1 MTRAIIFDMD
11 GVLVDTE
18 RFIAEAA
25 IRFLRERGVE
35 ARPADFLP
43 FVGTGEN
50 RFIGGVA
57 EKYGLHLDIED
68 AKRRT
73 YELYADLVHGQL
85 EPLPGVKDFIAAA
98 QSRGLKLAVASSADA
113 VKIGINLREAGIP
126 EEAFGAIVSAHDV
139 THTKPDP
146 EIFVI
151 AAQRLGI
158 APDQCLV
165 VEDALTGVKAAKAA
179 GMRCLGLTT
188 TFAAERLLEAGADAI
203 APDLSAVPPD
213 VWAAEY

>member
-1 MTRAIIFDMD
+1 MTSAVIFDMD

-57 EKYGLHLDIED
+57 EKYGLRLDIEE

-73 YELYADLVHGQL
+73 YEIYAEIVHGQL

-98 QSRGLKLAVASSADA
+98 RARGLKLAVASSADA

-126 EEAFGAIVSAHDV
+126 EETFGAIVSAHDV

-146 EIFVI
+146 EIFLV
-151 AAQRLGI
+151 AAAKLGVPP
-158 APDQCLV
+158 AGCLV
-165 VEDALTGVKAAKAA
+165 VEDALNGVKAAKAA

-188 TFAAERLLEAGADAI
+188 TFPADRLLEAGADAF
-203 APDLSAVPPD
+203 APDLSDVPTD
-213 VWAAEY
+213 VL

>member
-1 MTRAIIFDMD
+1 VTSAVIFDMD

-35 ARPADFLP
+35 AKPADFLP

-50 RFIGGVA
+50 RFICGVA
-57 EKYGLHLDIED
+57 EKYGLRLDIEE

-73 YELYADLVHGQL
+73 YEIYAEIVHGQL

-98 QSRGLKLAVASSADA
+98 RARGLKLAVASSADA

-126 EEAFGAIVSAHDV
+126 EETFGAIVSAHDV

-146 EIFVI
+146 EIFLV
-151 AAQRLGI
+151 AAAKLGVPP
-158 APDQCLV
+158 AGCLV
-165 VEDALTGVKAAKAA
+165 VEDALNGVKAAKAA

-188 TFAAERLLEAGADAI
+188 TFPADRLLEAGADAV
-203 APDLSAVPPD
+203 APDLSDVPTD
-213 VWAAEY
+213 VL

>member
-1 MTRAIIFDMD
+1 MTSAIIFDMD

-18 RFIAEAA
+18 RFIAAAA

-35 ARPADFLP
+35 AKPADFLP

-57 EKYGLHLDIED
+57 EKYGLRLDIEE

-73 YELYADLVHGQL
+73 YEIYAELVHGQL
-85 EPLPGVKDFIAAA
+85 EPLPGVREFIAAA
-98 QSRGLKLAVASSADA
+98 QARGMKLAVASSADA

-126 EEAFGAIVSAHDV
+126 EKAFGAIVSAHDV

-146 EIFVI
+146 EIFLV
-151 AAQRLGI
+151 AAAKLGVRP
-158 APDQCLV
+158 AECLV
-165 VEDALTGVKAAKAA
+165 VEDAVNGVKAAKAA

-188 TFAAERLLEAGADAI
+188 TFPADRLLEAGADDV
-203 APDLSAVPPD
+203 APDLSDVPPD
-213 VWAAEY
+213 VWAA

>member
-1 MTRAIIFDMD
+1 VTSAVIFDMD

-35 ARPADFLP
+35 AKPADFLP

-57 EKYGLHLDIED
+57 EKYGLRLDIEE

-73 YELYADLVHGQL
+73 YEIYAEIVHGQL

-98 QSRGLKLAVASSADA
+98 RARGLKLAVASSADA

-126 EEAFGAIVSAHDV
+126 EETFGAIVSAHDV

-146 EIFVI
+146 EIFLV
-151 AAQRLGI
+151 AAAKLGVPP
-158 APDQCLV
+158 AGCLV
-165 VEDALTGVKAAKAA
+165 VEDALNGVKAAKAA

-188 TFAAERLLEAGADAI
+188 TFPADRLLEAGADAV
-203 APDLSAVPPD
+203 APDLSDVPTD
-213 VWAAEY
+213 VL